1 MRRLRYGRPVSFRLQ
16 EHVVDEFA
24 AWAAEVGIVPGG
36 EAGGRW
42 RARIAILL
50 QGRAT
55 YLGRPDPTRWRS
67 GDVHELFMTYVA
79 PRQVDAWDLV
89 AHGLDTIRDFLRFLD
104 ATDRLHPAS
113 TRVSTLLK
121 ELDRLAPKYA
131 AAMADTSRWRLAK
144 RVFTAILADGIDL
157 DAEPAVLDAWA
168 ERFNARDTVGRRAV
182 LGELI
187 DQQSGYATARLLIHD
202 GQVAMLAAG
211 VPLVKHLVWPD
222 LGCDCGCEQQAQ
234 FPPVAL
240 PDPATLAKL
249 VATDGAD
256 LLRQLAALVAW
267 AGDAGKAGDGRG
279 EPRKADR
286 PAVLAALGLPIDI
299 DQAGGIP
306 ALTRLWRLAIE
317 FDVIQLRRTRAV
329 PGTGADLVA
338 DALAGDSAA
347 EQVLDLWS
355 ASLTP
360 SSIRPPRRP
369 CPRAAGIYTTGYGRG
384 CPASSASSTP
394 PPPTANPPPS
404 TPSPSNCS
412 TSTNTGCRPATRA
425 CSPASPPPRSATPWP
440 TSSATAR
447 SSSPAPATSLIPT
460 RPSPRRHSAQQPGP
474 CTRSPASPSSSPT
487 SAAIWYAT
495 IVAAAGF
502 RPRSGAG
509 GGDTGRRRRG
519 DRGSSGAAW
528 ASSPDLQRTPCNAG
542 CHDAD

>member
-1 MRRLRYGRPVSFRLQ
+1 VSFRLQ

-267 AGDAGKAGDGRG
+267 AGDAGKAVDGRG

-355 ASLTP
+355 AIADALIHPPTP
-360 SSIRPPRRP
+360 STMPKGGGHLHDWLRPWMPRFLGILY
-369 CPRAAGIYTTGYGRG
+369 AA
-384 CPASSASSTP
+384 
-394 PPPTANPPPS
+394 TANGEPAALDAITEQLLDEYQHRLPPGDPGLFAGLAAATVRNTLADLVRHGAVIVS
-404 TPSPSNCS
+404 G
-412 TSTNTGCRPATRA
+412 TSHELDPHQAIAAAALGTTTWALYPQPGLTVELTDLGRYLVRHHRCGSGLPAT
-425 CSPASPPPRSATPWP
+425 
-440 TSSATAR
+440 
-447 SSSPAPATSLIPT
+447 I
-460 RPSPRRHSAQQPGP
+460 
-474 CTRSPASPSSSPT
+474 
-487 SAAIWYAT
+487 
-495 IVAAAGF
+495 
-502 RPRSGAG
+502 RSGW
-509 GGDTGRRRRG
+509 R
-519 DRGSSGAAW
+519 
-528 ASSPDLQRTPCNAG
+528 
-542 CHDAD
+542 